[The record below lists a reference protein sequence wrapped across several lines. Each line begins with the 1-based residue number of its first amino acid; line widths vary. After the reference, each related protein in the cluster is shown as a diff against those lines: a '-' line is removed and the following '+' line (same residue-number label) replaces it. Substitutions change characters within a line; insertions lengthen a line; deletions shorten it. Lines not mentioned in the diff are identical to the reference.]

1 MTNTSSTSL
10 IQTKVIELKN
20 APREDF
26 IIFPQEDS
34 QRMVFPYNKRN
45 YYKLSYL
52 KTNSKF
58 FDGTKVIEI
67 NGPSL
72 FFSNPVS
79 HYTFEPVSESPE
91 GFYCF
96 FNNNFLGY
104 KSSLLKSILSHLHE
118 NPIYLLT
125 PQQDDF
131 ISYLFKRMND
141 ECSQKYVQKYELLR
155 NYVEIIIHQS
165 NKLNPLYTAD
175 QSINAPQ
182 RLCAR
187 FLELLE
193 KQFPI
198 KKTNTAIKLKT
209 PKDFAEVLNIHV
221 NHLNHT
227 LKKTLGKCTTDC
239 IQERILIESQK
250 LLKSKPWSVAEI
262 GYCLGFEYPTYFS
275 SFFKKYTKVTPNQ
288 YRRN

>member
-1 MTNTSSTSL
+1 MTSTASKL
-10 IQTKVIELKN
+10 PIQTKIIELKN
-20 APREDF
+20 TPKEDF
-26 IIFPQEDS
+26 IIFS
-34 QRMVFPYNKRN
+34 QDDNAKNLSPYNKRN

-52 KTNSKF
+52 KTKSKF
-58 FDGTKVIEI
+58 FDGTKIIELE
-67 NGPSL
+67 GPSL

-79 HYTFEPVSESPE
+79 HYTFEPVSEKPE
-91 GFYCF
+91 GYYCL

-104 KSSLLKSILSHLHE
+104 KSNLLKSILTHLHE

-125 PQQDDF
+125 PQQDEF
-131 ISYLFKRMND
+131 ISYIFKRMN
-141 ECSQKYVQKYELLR
+141 EESNQKYAQKYELLR
-155 NYVEIIIHQS
+155 NYIEIIIHQS
-165 NKLNPLYTAD
+165 NKLSASYTVD

-187 FLELLE
+187 FLEILE
-193 KQFPI
+193 KQFPVT
-198 KKTNTAIKLKT
+198 KTNTAIKLKT
-209 PKDFAEVLNIHV
+209 PGDFAELLNVHV

-250 LLKSKPWSVAEI
+250 LLKSTNWSVAEI

-275 SFFKKYTKVTPNQ
+275 SFFKRYTRVTPNE
-288 YRRN
+288 YRKN

>member
-1 MTNTSSTSL
+1 MTSTASKL
-10 IQTKVIELKN
+10 SVQTKIVELKN
-20 APREDF
+20 TQKDDF
-26 IIFPQEDS
+26 LIFSQEES
-34 QRMVFPYNKRN
+34 STVLSPLNKRN

-52 KTNSKF
+52 KTKSKF
-58 FDGTKVIEI
+58 FDGTRIIELE
-67 NGPSL
+67 GPSL

-79 HYTFEPVSESPE
+79 HYTFEPVSEYPE
-91 GFYCF
+91 GYFCL

-104 KSSLLKSILSHLHE
+104 KSNLLKSILAHLHE

-125 PQQDDF
+125 PKQDEF
-131 ISYLFKRMND
+131 ISFIFKRMND
-141 ECSQKYVQKYELLR
+141 ESDQKYAQKYELLR
-155 NYVEIIIHQS
+155 NYIEIIIHQS
-165 NKLNPLYTAD
+165 NKLNASYTVD
-175 QSINAPQ
+175 PSINAPQ

-187 FLELLE
+187 FLEILE

-198 KKTNTAIKLKT
+198 TRTNTAIKLKT
-209 PKDFAEVLNIHV
+209 PGDFAELLNIHV

-250 LLKSKPWSVAEI
+250 LLKSTTWSVAEI

-275 SFFKKYTKVTPNQ
+275 SFFKRYTRLTPNE
-288 YRRN
+288 YRKN